1 VDTVG
6 AAMMGISIEHV
17 KHLRLA
23 EECEL
28 GTCHLE
34 RMQVLGEP
42 IEKVRKK
49 FRTSFL

>member
-1 VDTVG
+1 MQLLDESMSRVVIVR
-6 AAMMGISIEHV
+6 GIDPP
-17 KHLRLA
+17 
-23 EECEL
+23 

-34 RMQVLGEP
+34 RIQVLGEP